1 MDNSQHEVEVRAV
14 MRRGCGYPK
23 PGGVYLESMGEAGGT
38 LPIIVVI
45 DPPVEHDHFHRSYVY
60 IDLDDMLMKRQ
71 VSYVGTSVA
80 SAEEWHLRQK
90 YQGIARDVFGDGV
103 RIKNGQIIR
112 FRDTAARILTNAAG
126 NLVREV
132 WRARCKRPVFCV
144 STPMTSRRSSKSQK
158 QTPKSNPREA
168 ERRALTETGFS
179 DMMLLQM

>member
-1 MDNSQHEVEVRAV
+1 MSDSVDQVQVRPV

-23 PGGVYLESMGEAGGT
+23 PGGVYLESQGEAGGT

-60 IDLDDMLMKRQ
+60 IDLDEMLAKQQ

-112 FRDTAARILTNAAG
+112 FRDTAARILMDARFAWKPGGVASKMQAGRILREHAAELAA
-126 NLVREV
+126 LVEITK
-132 WRARCKRPVFCV
+132 A
-144 STPMTSRRSSKSQK
+144 TP
-158 QTPKSNPREA
+158 QTESPEK
-168 ERRALTETGFS
+168 LKGGH
-179 DMMLLQM
+179 